1 MNDAYNIIAK
11 AFSKSSPTYII
22 QYFTIKINIYA
33 PVVGICLIFG
43 FAKALLLP
51 DDDDDVIVA

>member
-1 MNDAYNIIAK
+1 MNVAKNIIAK
-11 AFSKSSPTYII
+11 AFFPTLLYVYII

-43 FAKALLLP
+43 FAKAWLFP
-51 DDDDDVIVA
+51 DDDVVVA